1 MITVGNAI
9 KQNQYNN
16 MTFKAKTPPKMI
28 TVKAHS
34 NPVND
39 YYKKE
44 LKVIQQQKRD
54 RSLIEKLDPALVFE
68 RIKNEILIRTRGK

>member
-16 MTFKAKTPPKMI
+16 TTFKAKTPPKMI

-34 NPVND
+34 NPINN
-39 YYKKE
+39 YYKQE
-44 LKVIQQQKRD
+44 LKVIPEQKRD
-54 RSLIEKLDPALVFE
+54 CGLIERLNPALVFE
-68 RIKNEILIRTRGK
+68 KIKNEILIRTRGK